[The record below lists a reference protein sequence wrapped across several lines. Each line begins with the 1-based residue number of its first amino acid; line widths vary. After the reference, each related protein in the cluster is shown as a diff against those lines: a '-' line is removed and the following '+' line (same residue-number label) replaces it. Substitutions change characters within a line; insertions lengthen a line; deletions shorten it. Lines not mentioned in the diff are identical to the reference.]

1 MPDRSAAMHWLPWVL
16 AAVVLAAAFGLS
28 AGSTGWGWSN
38 EAIVWGV
45 RAPRVAVGFACGAGL
60 ALAGALLQAVTR
72 NPLADASVLGVAAG
86 AALGALGVLAL
97 APADVSPWWPMAG
110 AALGAL
116 AATAALL
123 ALSWQAL
130 GRVQVNTAAPGHAHE
145 ATVTLLLLGV
155 MIGSACAAAMSLL
168 LALAPEARLRGMV
181 FWMLGDLNGAT
192 AWAPVWVAVVLAF
205 LFVAPRS
212 RALDVMARGDAWAQ
226 SLGVAVVRERRIA
239 LLAAALATGAAVA
252 TAGAIGFVGLVVPH
266 VLRLCGV
273 RASRALLPASALVGG
288 AFVVVVDALARTVIA
303 PVQLP
308 AGVLASA
315 IGVPVF
321 VALLLRRPGGRA

>member
-1 MPDRSAAMHWLPWVL
+1 MKDRSAASSWLPWTA
-16 AAVVLAAAFGLS
+16 AAVLFALAFGLA
-28 AGSTGWGWSN
+28 AGSSGWGWADG
-38 EAIVWGV
+38 AIVWSV

-60 ALAGALLQAVTR
+60 GLAGALLQCVTR

-86 AALGALGVLAL
+86 AALGAMGVLAL
-97 APADVSPWWPMAG
+97 APGDVSPWWSMAG
-110 AALGAL
+110 AALGAI

-123 ALSWQAL
+123 GLSWRAL
-130 GRVQVNTAAPGHAHE
+130 GRVQVSAAAPGHAHE

-168 LALAPEARLRGMV
+168 LALAPEARMRSMV

-192 AWAPVWVAVVLAF
+192 EWPPVLAAV
-205 LFVAPRS
+205 LLALLLVLPRA
-212 RALDVMARGDAWAQ
+212 RAFDVMARGDAWAQ

-239 LLAAALATGAAVA
+239 LLAAAMATGAAVA

-266 VLRLCGV
+266 ALRLLGI
-273 RASRALLPASALVGG
+273 RASRGLLLASALAGG
-288 AFVVVVDALARTVIA
+288 AFVVIVDALARTVVA

-321 VALLLRRPGGRA
+321 VAMLLRRPGERA